1 MIKID
6 AVSDCTVISAAPERS
21 RFAGFITRVMAGI
34 RDGGEMYARYQAL
47 QHMSPSDR
55 ARRGIT
61 RDNLSQVILHGGG
74 Y

>member
-1 MIKID
+1 MMKID
-6 AVSDCTVISAAPERS
+6 AISECTVVSAPSTPS
-21 RFAGFITRVMAGI
+21 RWSGFVTRVMAGI

-47 QHMSPSDR
+47 EHMSKTDR

-61 RDNLSQVILHGGG
+61 RDNVSQVILHGGG